1 MSGGRSTEPMAE
13 AADDR
18 GRGDRAQPDRNADQR
33 DADQRDADQ
42 RGAGD
47 RSRTPAGRGRGGG
60 GRSTPVRGKGGGG
73 RPAPART
80 TGSSGRS
87 TPARTTGSSGRTTP
101 ARTTGSSG
109 RNTPARTTGSGGRTT
124 PGRSKGRGQSDTGHD
139 GGARPRAGRNGSR
152 DRRTSARRAG
162 SAPRPSADSR
172 DRTER
177 RDRTDRSRSDA
188 RPPGDRAGRRAP
200 ADRSNRRQTQGRSGA
215 PAAAGRTG
223 GPQSRERSSE
233 RADRPLGPP
242 VDEDITGHELDAQVR
257 RELDSLTKGHAE
269 FVARHLVM
277 AARAFDDDPELA
289 YQHAAAARRRAGRV
303 GLAREAL
310 ALAAYRTG
318 RYAEALTEFRAFRRI
333 TGSVD
338 HWPTM
343 ADCERGLGR
352 PHKALEMAGSSEVR
366 KLDADGRI
374 EMRIVAAGARRDLG
388 QLDAALLT
396 LRVPELSRGSGQAA
410 ARLRYAYADTL
421 LAAGREDEA
430 LEWFHRAA
438 AADADGATDAIE
450 RITDLEGVTF
460 SEVDGLVDAEAD
472 VPVDGRTKI
481 SAD

>member
-1 MSGGRSTEPMAE
+1 M
-13 AADDR
+13 
-18 GRGDRAQPDRNADQR
+18 
-33 DADQRDADQ
+33 
-42 RGAGD
+42 
-47 RSRTPAGRGRGGG
+47 
-60 GRSTPVRGKGGGG
+60 
-73 RPAPART
+73 
-80 TGSSGRS
+80 
-87 TPARTTGSSGRTTP
+87 
-101 ARTTGSSG
+101 
-109 RNTPARTTGSGGRTT
+109 
-124 PGRSKGRGQSDTGHD
+124 
-139 GGARPRAGRNGSR
+139 
-152 DRRTSARRAG
+152 
-162 SAPRPSADSR
+162 
-172 DRTER
+172 
-177 RDRTDRSRSDA
+177 
-188 RPPGDRAGRRAP
+188 
-200 ADRSNRRQTQGRSGA
+200 
-215 PAAAGRTG
+215 
-223 GPQSRERSSE
+223 
-233 RADRPLGPP
+233 
-242 VDEDITGHELDAQVR
+242 R

-277 AARAFDDDPELA
+277 AARAFDEDPELA

-303 GLAREAL
+303 GLAREAM

-318 RYAEALTEFRAFRRI
+318 RYAEALTEFRALRRI

-352 PHKALEMAGSSEVR
+352 PRKALEMAGSSEVR

-450 RITDLEGVTF
+450 RITELEGVTF
-460 SEVDGLVDAEAD
+460 SEADAPEYAEPDGPADPKADALEDTKPDEEDPDADVPGNAKADVPGDAKVDGLVEAEADVPGDAKVDGLVDAKAD
-472 VPVDGRTKI
+472 VPVDARTKI

>member
-1 MSGGRSTEPMAE
+1 
-13 AADDR
+13 
-18 GRGDRAQPDRNADQR
+18 
-33 DADQRDADQ
+33 
-42 RGAGD
+42 
-47 RSRTPAGRGRGGG
+47 
-60 GRSTPVRGKGGGG
+60 
-73 RPAPART
+73 
-80 TGSSGRS
+80 
-87 TPARTTGSSGRTTP
+87 
-101 ARTTGSSG
+101 
-109 RNTPARTTGSGGRTT
+109 
-124 PGRSKGRGQSDTGHD
+124 
-139 GGARPRAGRNGSR
+139 
-152 DRRTSARRAG
+152 
-162 SAPRPSADSR
+162 
-172 DRTER
+172 
-177 RDRTDRSRSDA
+177 
-188 RPPGDRAGRRAP
+188 
-200 ADRSNRRQTQGRSGA
+200 
-215 PAAAGRTG
+215 
-223 GPQSRERSSE
+223 
-233 RADRPLGPP
+233 
-242 VDEDITGHELDAQVR
+242 VR

-303 GLAREAL
+303 GLAREAM

-352 PHKALEMAGSSEVR
+352 PHKALDMAGGSEVR

-396 LRVPELSRGSGQAA
+396 LRVPELTRGTGQAT

-421 LAAGREDEA
+421 LAAGREDDA

-450 RITDLEGVTF
+450 RIAELEGVTF
-460 SEVDGLVDAEAD
+460 AEADTPADEAEPPAQARDEASVGTDAEAAQD
-472 VPVDGRTKI
+472 AAVDSGNDTR
-481 SAD
+481 AD

>member
-1 MSGGRSTEPMAE
+1 MHRGRNVSLMPEP
-13 AADDR
+13 ADDR
-18 GRGDRAQPDRNADQR
+18 SRSERARRDRPSG
-33 DADQRDADQ
+33 Q

-47 RSRTPAGRGRGGG
+47 DRTQAGRGTGNDRTSTPRGGGRARAGRGTGGDRVSTRRGADRTQTGSPRGSDRTPAGRGTGRARPDTGHGGG
-60 GRSTPVRGKGGGG
+60 GRSRASRDGGGDRGSTGRGDGTSTRRGTGG
-73 RPAPART
+73 RPTSA
-80 TGSSGRS
+80 
-87 TPARTTGSSGRTTP
+87 
-101 ARTTGSSG
+101 
-109 RNTPARTTGSGGRTT
+109 
-124 PGRSKGRGQSDTGHD
+124 GRG
-139 GGARPRAGRNGSR
+139 AR
-152 DRRTSARRAG
+152 
-162 SAPRPSADSR
+162 SAPRPKTSGSGRPD
-172 DRTER
+172 R
-177 RDRTDRSRSDA
+177 RDRTDRSRSTA
-188 RPPGDRAGRRAP
+188 RPEGDRAGKRRVP
-200 ADRSNRRQTQGRSGA
+200 GRSGA
-215 PAAAGRTG
+215 ATPTGRPRAAAPTARGRATTG
-223 GPQSRERSSE
+223 AGRAGERQLRERARE
-233 RADRPLGPP
+233 RPERPLGPP
-242 VDEDITGHELDAQVR
+242 IDEDVTGNELDAQVR

-277 AARAFDDDPELA
+277 AARAFDEDPELA

-303 GLAREAL
+303 GLAREAM

-318 RYAEALTEFRAFRRI
+318 RYAEALTEFRALRRI

-352 PHKALEMAGSSEVR
+352 PRKALEMAGSSEVR